1 MATSISYSENHLDPT
16 KRVPESSPLVISD
29 DGNFANLYR
38 ISHNEKKYYNS
49 PDFMF
54 PLVAIFTLLVFVES
68 YRIQKGQLVVMS
80 VCGKC
85 PMPQG

>member
-29 DGNFANLYR
+29 DGNFANLHR

-68 YRIQKGQLVVMS
+68 LIPYFIGPTQTHTYTLRI
-80 VCGKC
+80 
-85 PMPQG
+85 